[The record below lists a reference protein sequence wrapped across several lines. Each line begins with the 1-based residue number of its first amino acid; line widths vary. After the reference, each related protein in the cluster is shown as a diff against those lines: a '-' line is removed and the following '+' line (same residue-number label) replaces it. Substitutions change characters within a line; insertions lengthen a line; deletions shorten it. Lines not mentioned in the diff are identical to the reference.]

1 MKFPFRASTRRT
13 CKLAL
18 FTWMCL
24 ESESGKEVVP
34 ICPTH
39 VHSKV
44 RSGSFGADIILV
56 CESGKHLVGLCERN
70 KFEAE
75 QEQAKAKLNLNP

>member
-13 CKLAL
+13 CTLAL
-18 FTWMCL
+18 FTWVCI

-44 RSGSFGADIILV
+44 RSGRFGADIILV
-56 CESGKHLVGLCERN
+56 CESGKHLVGLCERSQ
-70 KFEAE
+70 FEAE
-75 QEQAKAKLNLNP
+75 QEQAKAELNR

>member
-24 ESESGKEVVP
+24 ESESRKEVVP
-34 ICPTH
+34 ICTTH
-39 VHSKV
+39 IDSKV

-75 QEQAKAKLNLNP
+75 QEQANAKLNP